1 MTSMQAPK
9 LSLKR
14 SYQVWGVIFL
24 LITLGINS
32 FIPLCMMCAGMISMH
47 EVTIHNAG
55 QAAESLLTMAEH
67 AQPQKQLLNQPILK
81 TDNLT
86 VYLNWSDIPPLI
98 RQLSNDEVLTDA
110 NTILYEHAEGPFVDA
125 LSVYYTQS
133 GQPLYVW
140 LQYSVTHDL
149 QFAPKNMTAILLLV
163 LITFCA
169 SAGLAFY
176 MQSKVIT
183 PVHQISH
190 AIKQHDW
197 EGGGKLSLPKQEY
210 AELKAIVDALDNSIL
225 QLQEAQQREL
235 NFLRF
240 ASHELRTPVAICQ
253 SSFEILA
260 LQQGEL
266 TGATL
271 YASQAT
277 GQMKSLIETLLW
289 LTNKE
294 CSSLEK
300 ENVALSPLLLS
311 IIEEQQQVHG
321 HEQKIQLLADDTC
334 LLVQLQPLKIIIS
347 NLLRNSIEHGGVD
360 INITQEGHCVEIINS
375 YNSNGHNGF
384 GLGLLLVKR
393 LADQL
398 DWFFTTSSK
407 NGMFIAKLIITK

>member
-1 MTSMQAPK
+1 MQAPK

-24 LITLGINS
+24 LITLGVNS

-47 EVTIHNAG
+47 EVTMHNAG
-55 QAAESLLTMAEH
+55 QAAEALLKLAESTQQSLLH
-67 AQPQKQLLNQPILK
+67 QPLLK

-86 VYLNWSDIPPLI
+86 VYPHWLDIPLQI
-98 RQLSNDEVLTDA
+98 RELSNNEVLTDA
-110 NTILYEHAEGPFVDA
+110 STIRYEHAEGPIVNA
-125 LSVYYTQS
+125 LSVYYTQT

-140 LQYSVTHDL
+140 LQFSVTHDL

-169 SAGLAFY
+169 SASLAFY

-197 EGGGKLSLPKQEY
+197 ERGGKLSLPEQEY

-266 TGATL
+266 AGPTL

-277 GQMKSLIETLLW
+277 NQMKSLIETLLW

-294 CSSLEK
+294 CSSLEN
-300 ENVALSPLLLS
+300 ENVALSPLLAC
-311 IIEEQQQVHG
+311 IIEEQQRVHG
-321 HEQKIQLLADDTC
+321 YEQKIQLLCDDTC
-334 LLVQLQPLKIIIS
+334 LPVQLHPLKIILS

-360 INITQEGHCVEIINS
+360 ITVTQEGHCVEITNS

-398 DWFFTTSSK
+398 GWIFTTSSK
-407 NGMFIAKLIITK
+407 NDMFIAKLIIMK

>member
-1 MTSMQAPK
+1 MQAPK

-24 LITLGINS
+24 LITLGVNS

-47 EVTIHNAG
+47 EVTMHNAG
-55 QAAESLLTMAEH
+55 QAAEALLKMAEPTQQSLLH
-67 AQPQKQLLNQPILK
+67 QPLLK

-86 VYLNWSDIPPLI
+86 VYPHWRDIPLQI
-98 RQLSNDEVLTDA
+98 RELSNNEVLTDA
-110 NTILYEHAEGPFVDA
+110 STIHYEHAEGPIVNA
-125 LSVYYTQS
+125 LSVYYTQT

-140 LQYSVTHDL
+140 LQFSVTHDL

-169 SAGLAFY
+169 SASLAFY

-197 EGGGKLSLPKQEY
+197 EGGGKLSLPEQEY

-277 GQMKSLIETLLW
+277 NQMKSLIETLLW

-294 CSSLEK
+294 CSNLEK
-300 ENVALSPLLLS
+300 ENVALSPLLAS
-311 IIEEQQQVHG
+311 IIEEQQRAHG
-321 HEQKIQLLADDTC
+321 YEQKIQLLCDDTC
-334 LLVQLQPLKIIIS
+334 LPVQLHPLKIILS
-347 NLLRNSIEHGGVD
+347 NLLRNSIEHGGMD
-360 INITQEGHCVEIINS
+360 ISITQDACCIAITNS
-375 YNSNGHNGF
+375 CNSKGRHGF

-393 LADQL
+393 LANQL
-398 DWFFTTSSK
+398 GWTFISSSANNLFTARLVIS
-407 NGMFIAKLIITK
+407 NN

>member
-1 MTSMQAPK
+1 MQAPK

-24 LITLGINS
+24 LITLGVNS

-47 EVTIHNAG
+47 EITINNAG
-55 QAAESLLTMAEH
+55 QAAETLLKISEPTQ
-67 AQPQKQLLNQPILK
+67 QPLQHQPILK

-86 VYLNWSDIPPLI
+86 VYLHWLDIPPKI
-98 RQLSNDEVLTDA
+98 RALSNDDVLTD
-110 NTILYEHAEGPFVDA
+110 TSKILYEHAEGPFVDA
-125 LSVYYTQS
+125 LSVYYTQT

-140 LQYSVTHDL
+140 LHYSVTHDL

-169 SAGLAFY
+169 SASLAFY

-197 EGGGKLSLPKQEY
+197 EAGGKLSLPQQEY

-277 GQMKSLIETLLW
+277 NQMKSLIETLLW

-300 ENVALSPLLLS
+300 ENVALSPLLAS
-311 IIEEQQQVHG
+311 IIEEQQRVHG
-321 HEQKIQLLADDTC
+321 HEQKVTLFSDDTC
-334 LLVQLQPLKIIIS
+334 LPVQLHPLKIILS
-347 NLLRNSIEHGGVD
+347 NLLRNSIEHGGAD
-360 INITQEGHCVEIINS
+360 ITISQIDRCIEITNS
-375 YNSNGHNGF
+375 YNSNGRHGF
-384 GLGLLLVKR
+384 GLGLLLVQR
-393 LADQL
+393 LANQL
-398 DWFFTTSSK
+398 GWIFTSSSENNLFTARLVISK
-407 NGMFIAKLIITK
+407 

>member
-1 MTSMQAPK
+1 MSLMQVPK

-24 LITLGINS
+24 LITLAVNS

-47 EVTIHNAG
+47 KITVHNAG
-55 QAAESLLTMAEH
+55 QSAELILELAESTQSH
-67 AQPQKQLLNQPILK
+67 KPSVKQPILK

-86 VYLNWSDIPPLI
+86 VYANWHELPSNIRALTNNKALSDTNKI
-98 RQLSNDEVLTDA
+98 V
-110 NTILYEHAEGPFVDA
+110 YEHAEGPYVDA
-125 LSVYYTQS
+125 LSVYYTKDNIA
-133 GQPLYVW
+133 LYIW
-140 LQYSVTHDL
+140 LHINVTHDL
-149 QFAPKNMTAILLLV
+149 QFAPKNMTAILLLI
-163 LITFCA
+163 LITFSA

-183 PVHQISH
+183 PIRQISH

-197 EGGGKLSLPKQEY
+197 IGGKKLRLPEQEY
-210 AELKAIVDALDNSIL
+210 AELRAIVDALDNSIL

-253 SSFEILA
+253 SSFEILT

-271 YASQAT
+271 NASQAT

-294 CSSLEK
+294 CVVMEK
-300 ENVALSPLLLS
+300 EVVAIYPLLFN
-311 IIEEQQQVHG
+311 IVEEQKRVHG
-321 HEQKIQLLADDTC
+321 LDRNIQLVTDSTR
-334 LLVQLQPLKIIIS
+334 LLVPLHPLRIVIS
-347 NLLRNSIEHGGVD
+347 NLLRNSMEHGGAN
-360 INITQEGHCVEIINS
+360 IHITQSGHSIEIVNS
-375 YNSNGHNGF
+375 YSGQGNSGF
-384 GLGLLLVKR
+384 GLGLLLVRR
-393 LADQL
+393 LAQQL
-398 DWFFTTSSK
+398 GWIFEISSE
-407 NGMFIAKLIITK
+407 NNLFISRLEIK

>member
-1 MTSMQAPK
+1 MQAPK
-9 LSLKR
+9 FSLKR

-24 LITLGINS
+24 LITLGVNS

-47 EVTIHNAG
+47 EVTMHNAG
-55 QAAESLLTMAEH
+55 QAAEALLKV
-67 AQPQKQLLNQPILK
+67 AQPTQQPLQHQPILK

-86 VYLNWSDIPPLI
+86 VYSHWLDIPPHI
-98 RQLSNDEVLTDA
+98 RELSHNEVLTDA
-110 NTILYEHAEGPFVDA
+110 SKIRYEHAEGPIVNA
-125 LSVYYTQS
+125 LSVYYPQT

-140 LQYSVTHDL
+140 LQFSVTHDL

-169 SAGLAFY
+169 SASLAFY

-197 EGGGKLSLPKQEY
+197 EAGGKLSLPQQEY

-266 TGATL
+266 TGPTL

-277 GQMKSLIETLLW
+277 NQMKSLIETLLW

-300 ENVALSPLLLS
+300 ENVALSPLLAS
-311 IIEEQQQVHG
+311 IIEEQQRVHG
-321 HEQKIQLLADDTC
+321 HEQKIQLFSDDTC
-334 LLVQLQPLKIIIS
+334 LPVQLHPLKIILS
-347 NLLRNSIEHGGVD
+347 NLLRNSIEHGGMD
-360 INITQEGHCVEIINS
+360 ISITQDGYYVEITNS
-375 YNSNGHNGF
+375 YNSNGHHGF

-393 LADQL
+393 LANQL
-398 DWFFTTSSK
+398 GWIFTSSSK
-407 NGMFIAKLIITK
+407 NNLFTARLEISNN

>member
-1 MTSMQAPK
+1 MQAPK
-9 LSLKR
+9 FSLKR

-24 LITLGINS
+24 LITLGVNS

-47 EVTIHNAG
+47 EVTMHNAG
-55 QAAESLLTMAEH
+55 QAAEALLKV
-67 AQPQKQLLNQPILK
+67 AQPTQQPLQHQPILK

-86 VYLNWSDIPPLI
+86 VYSHWLDIPPHI
-98 RQLSNDEVLTDA
+98 RELSHNEVLTDA
-110 NTILYEHAEGPFVDA
+110 SKIRYEHAEGPIVNA
-125 LSVYYTQS
+125 LSVYYPQA

-140 LQYSVTHDL
+140 LQFSVTHDL

-169 SAGLAFY
+169 SASLAFY

-197 EGGGKLSLPKQEY
+197 EAGGKLSLPQQEY

-266 TGATL
+266 TGPTL

-277 GQMKSLIETLLW
+277 NQMKSLIETLLW

-300 ENVALSPLLLS
+300 ENVALSPLLAS
-311 IIEEQQQVHG
+311 IIDEQQRVHG
-321 HEQKIQLLADDTC
+321 HEQKIQLFSDDTC
-334 LLVQLQPLKIIIS
+334 LPVQLHPLKIILS
-347 NLLRNSIEHGGVD
+347 NLLRNSIEHGGMD
-360 INITQEGHCVEIINS
+360 ISITQDGYYVEITNS
-375 YNSNGHNGF
+375 YNSNGHHGF

-393 LADQL
+393 LANQL
-398 DWFFTTSSK
+398 GWIFTSSSK
-407 NGMFIAKLIITK
+407 NNLFTARLEISNN

>member
-1 MTSMQAPK
+1 MQAPK
-9 LSLKR
+9 FSLKR

-24 LITLGINS
+24 LITLGVNS

-47 EVTIHNAG
+47 EVTMHNAG
-55 QAAESLLTMAEH
+55 QAAEALLKV
-67 AQPQKQLLNQPILK
+67 AQPTQQPLQQPILK

-86 VYLNWSDIPPLI
+86 VYPDWRDIPPQI
-98 RQLSNDEVLTDA
+98 RKLNNNEVLTDA
-110 NTILYEHAEGPFVDA
+110 SKIRYEHAEGPIVNA

-140 LQYSVTHDL
+140 LQFSVTHDL
-149 QFAPKNMTAILLLV
+149 HFAPKNMTAILLLV

-169 SAGLAFY
+169 SASLAFY

-197 EGGGKLSLPKQEY
+197 EAGGKLSLPQQQY

-277 GQMKSLIETLLW
+277 NQMKSLIETLLW

-300 ENVALSPLLLS
+300 ENVALSPLLAS
-311 IIEEQQQVHG
+311 IIEEQQRVHG
-321 HEQKIQLLADDTC
+321 HEQKIQLFSDDTC
-334 LLVQLQPLKIIIS
+334 LPVQLHPLKIILS
-347 NLLRNSIEHGGVD
+347 NLLRNSIEHGGRD
-360 INITQEGHCVEIINS
+360 IRITQDACCIEITNF
-375 YNSNGHNGF
+375 YNSNGRHGF

-393 LADQL
+393 LANQL
-398 DWFFTTSSK
+398 GWIFTSSSENNLFSARLEIS
-407 NGMFIAKLIITK
+407 NG

>member
-1 MTSMQAPK
+1 MQAPK
-9 LSLKR
+9 FSLKR

-24 LITLGINS
+24 LITLGVNS

-47 EVTIHNAG
+47 EVTMHNAG
-55 QAAESLLTMAEH
+55 QAAEALLKA
-67 AQPQKQLLNQPILK
+67 AQPTQQPLQQPILK

-86 VYLNWSDIPPLI
+86 VYAHWRDIPLQI
-98 RQLSNDEVLTDA
+98 RKLNNNEVLTDA
-110 NTILYEHAEGPFVDA
+110 STIRYEHAEGPIVNA
-125 LSVYYTQS
+125 LSVYYPQT

-140 LQYSVTHDL
+140 LQFSVTHDL
-149 QFAPKNMTAILLLV
+149 HFAPKNMTAILLLV

-169 SAGLAFY
+169 SASLAFY

-197 EGGGKLSLPKQEY
+197 EAGGKLSLPQQEY

-253 SSFEILA
+253 SSFEILT

-266 TGATL
+266 TGPTL

-277 GQMKSLIETLLW
+277 NQMKSLIETLLW

-300 ENVALSPLLLS
+300 EKVALSPLLAS
-311 IIEEQQQVHG
+311 IIEEQQRVHG
-321 HEQKIQLLADDTC
+321 HEQKIQLFSDDTC
-334 LLVQLQPLKIIIS
+334 LPVQLHPLKIILS
-347 NLLRNSIEHGGVD
+347 NLLRNSIEHGGMD
-360 INITQEGHCVEIINS
+360 IRITQDACCIEITNF
-375 YNSNGHNGF
+375 YNSNGRHGF

-393 LADQL
+393 LANQL
-398 DWFFTTSSK
+398 GWIFTISSANNLFSARLEIS
-407 NGMFIAKLIITK
+407 NG

>member
-1 MTSMQAPK
+1 MQAPK
-9 LSLKR
+9 FSLKL

-24 LITLGINS
+24 LITLGVNS

-47 EVTIHNAG
+47 EVTMHNAG
-55 QAAESLLTMAEH
+55 QAAEALLKV
-67 AQPQKQLLNQPILK
+67 AQPTQQPLQHQPILK

-86 VYLNWSDIPPLI
+86 VYSHWLDIPPHI
-98 RQLSNDEVLTDA
+98 RELSHNEVLTDA
-110 NTILYEHAEGPFVDA
+110 SKIRYEHAEGPIVNA
-125 LSVYYTQS
+125 LSVYYPQA

-140 LQYSVTHDL
+140 LQFSVTHDL

-169 SAGLAFY
+169 SASLAFY

-197 EGGGKLSLPKQEY
+197 EAGGKLSLPQQEY

-266 TGATL
+266 TGPTL

-277 GQMKSLIETLLW
+277 NQMKSLIETLLW

-300 ENVALSPLLLS
+300 ENVALSPLLAS
-311 IIEEQQQVHG
+311 IIDEQQRVHG
-321 HEQKIQLLADDTC
+321 HEQKIQLFSDDTC
-334 LLVQLQPLKIIIS
+334 LPVQLHPLKIILS
-347 NLLRNSIEHGGVD
+347 NLLRNSIEHGGMD
-360 INITQEGHCVEIINS
+360 ISITQDGYYVEITNS
-375 YNSNGHNGF
+375 YNSNGHHGF

-393 LADQL
+393 LANQL
-398 DWFFTTSSK
+398 GWIFTSSSK
-407 NGMFIAKLIITK
+407 NNLFTARLEISNN

>member
-1 MTSMQAPK
+1 MQAPK

-24 LITLGINS
+24 LITLGVNS

-47 EVTIHNAG
+47 EVTMHNAG
-55 QAAESLLTMAEH
+55 QAAEALLKMAEPTQQSLLH
-67 AQPQKQLLNQPILK
+67 QPLLK

-86 VYLNWSDIPPLI
+86 VYPHWLDIPLQI
-98 RQLSNDEVLTDA
+98 RELSHNEVLTDA
-110 NTILYEHAEGPFVDA
+110 SKILYEHAEGPIVNA
-125 LSVYYTQS
+125 LSVYYTQT

-140 LQYSVTHDL
+140 LQFSVTHDL

-169 SAGLAFY
+169 SASLAFY

-197 EGGGKLSLPKQEY
+197 EGGGKLSLPEQEY

-266 TGATL
+266 KGATL

-277 GQMKSLIETLLW
+277 NQMKSLIETLLW

-294 CSSLEK
+294 CSNLEK
-300 ENVALSPLLLS
+300 ENVALSPLLAS
-311 IIEEQQQVHG
+311 IIEEQQRVHG
-321 HEQKIQLLADDTC
+321 YEQKIQLLCDDTC
-334 LLVQLQPLKIIIS
+334 LPVQLHPLKIILS
-347 NLLRNSIEHGGVD
+347 NLLRNSIEHGGMD
-360 INITQEGHCVEIINS
+360 ISITQDACCIAITNS
-375 YNSNGHNGF
+375 YNSKGRHGF

-393 LADQL
+393 LANQL
-398 DWFFTTSSK
+398 GWIFTSSSA
-407 NGMFIAKLIITK
+407 NNLFTARLVISNN

>member
-1 MTSMQAPK
+1 MQAPK

-14 SYQVWGVIFL
+14 SYQVWGIIFL
-24 LITLGINS
+24 LITLGVNS

-47 EVTIHNAG
+47 EVTMHNAG
-55 QAAESLLTMAEH
+55 QAAEALLKLAESTQQSLLH
-67 AQPQKQLLNQPILK
+67 QPLLK

-86 VYLNWSDIPPLI
+86 VYPHWLDIPLQI
-98 RQLSNDEVLTDA
+98 RELSNNEVLTDA
-110 NTILYEHAEGPFVDA
+110 STIRYEHAEGPIVNA
-125 LSVYYTQS
+125 LSVYYTQT

-140 LQYSVTHDL
+140 LQFSVTHDL

-169 SAGLAFY
+169 SASLAFY

-197 EGGGKLSLPKQEY
+197 ERGGKLSLPEQEY

-266 TGATL
+266 AGPTL

-277 GQMKSLIETLLW
+277 NQMKSLIETLLW

-300 ENVALSPLLLS
+300 ENVALSPLLAC
-311 IIEEQQQVHG
+311 IIEEQQRVHG
-321 HEQKIQLLADDTC
+321 YEQKIQLLCDDTC
-334 LLVQLQPLKIIIS
+334 LPVQLHPLKIILS

-360 INITQEGHCVEIINS
+360 ITVTQEGHCVEITNS

-398 DWFFTTSSK
+398 GWIFTTSSK
-407 NGMFIAKLIITK
+407 NDMFIAKLIIMK

>member
-1 MTSMQAPK
+1 MQAPK

-24 LITLGINS
+24 LITLGVNS

-47 EVTIHNAG
+47 EVTMHNAG
-55 QAAESLLTMAEH
+55 QAAEALLKMAEPTQQSLLH
-67 AQPQKQLLNQPILK
+67 QPLLK

-86 VYLNWSDIPPLI
+86 VYPHWRDIPLQI
-98 RQLSNDEVLTDA
+98 RELSNNEVLTDA
-110 NTILYEHAEGPFVDA
+110 SKIHYEHAEGPIVNA
-125 LSVYYTQS
+125 LSVYYTQA

-140 LQYSVTHDL
+140 LQFSVTHDL

-169 SAGLAFY
+169 SASLAFY

-183 PVHQISH
+183 PVHQISQ

-197 EGGGKLSLPKQEY
+197 EAGGKLSLPQQEY

-277 GQMKSLIETLLW
+277 NQMKSLIETLLW

-300 ENVALSPLLLS
+300 ENVALSPLLAS
-311 IIEEQQQVHG
+311 IIEEQQRVHG
-321 HEQKIQLLADDTC
+321 HEQKIKLFSDDTYFS
-334 LLVQLQPLKIIIS
+334 VQLHPLKIILS
-347 NLLRNSIEHGGVD
+347 NLLRNSIEHGGAD
-360 INITQEGHCVEIINS
+360 ISITQIARCIEITNS
-375 YNSNGHNGF
+375 YNGDGRHGF

-393 LADQL
+393 LANQL
-398 DWFFTTSSK
+398 GWIFTCSSENNLFTARLVISK
-407 NGMFIAKLIITK
+407 

>member
-1 MTSMQAPK
+1 MQAPK

-169 SAGLAFY
+169 SASLAFY

-294 CSSLEK
+294 CSTLEK
-300 ENVALSPLLLS
+300 KA
-311 IIEEQQQVHG
+311 
-321 HEQKIQLLADDTC
+321 
-334 LLVQLQPLKIIIS
+334 
-347 NLLRNSIEHGGVD
+347 
-360 INITQEGHCVEIINS
+360 
-375 YNSNGHNGF
+375 
-384 GLGLLLVKR
+384 
-393 LADQL
+393 
-398 DWFFTTSSK
+398 
-407 NGMFIAKLIITK
+407 

>member
-1 MTSMQAPK
+1 MQAPK
-9 LSLKR
+9 FSLKR

-24 LITLGINS
+24 LITLGVNS

-47 EVTIHNAG
+47 EVTMHNAG
-55 QAAESLLTMAEH
+55 QAAEALLKV
-67 AQPQKQLLNQPILK
+67 AQPTQQPILK

-86 VYLNWSDIPPLI
+86 VYAHWRDIPPKI
-98 RQLSNDEVLTDA
+98 RKLNNNEVLTDA
-110 NTILYEHAEGPFVDA
+110 STIRYEHAEGPIVNA
-125 LSVYYTQS
+125 LSVYYPQT

-140 LQYSVTHDL
+140 LQFSVTHDL
-149 QFAPKNMTAILLLV
+149 HFAPKNMTAILLLV

-169 SAGLAFY
+169 SASLAFY

-197 EGGGKLSLPKQEY
+197 EAGGKLSLPQQEY

-277 GQMKSLIETLLW
+277 NQMKSLIETLLW

-300 ENVALSPLLLS
+300 ENVALSPLLAS
-311 IIEEQQQVHG
+311 IIEEQQRVHG
-321 HEQKIQLLADDTC
+321 HEQKIQLFSDDTC
-334 LLVQLQPLKIIIS
+334 LPVQLHPLKIILS
-347 NLLRNSIEHGGVD
+347 NLLRNSIEHGGMD
-360 INITQEGHCVEIINS
+360 ISITQDGYYVEITNS
-375 YNSNGHNGF
+375 YNSNGHHGF

-393 LADQL
+393 LVNQL
-398 DWFFTTSSK
+398 GWIFTSSSE
-407 NGMFIAKLIITK
+407 NNLFFARLEISNS

>member
-1 MTSMQAPK
+1 MQAPK

-24 LITLGINS
+24 LITLGVNS

-47 EVTIHNAG
+47 EVTMHNAG
-55 QAAESLLTMAEH
+55 QAAEALLKLAEPTQQSLLH
-67 AQPQKQLLNQPILK
+67 QPLLK

-86 VYLNWSDIPPLI
+86 VYPHWRDIPLQI
-98 RQLSNDEVLTDA
+98 RELSNNEVLTDA
-110 NTILYEHAEGPFVDA
+110 STIHYEHAEGPIVNA
-125 LSVYYTQS
+125 LSVYYTQT

-140 LQYSVTHDL
+140 LQFSVTHDL
-149 QFAPKNMTAILLLV
+149 HFAPKNMTAILLLV

-169 SAGLAFY
+169 SASLAFY

-197 EGGGKLSLPKQEY
+197 EGGGKLSLPEQEY

-277 GQMKSLIETLLW
+277 NQMKSLIETLLW

-294 CSSLEK
+294 CSNLEK
-300 ENVALSPLLLS
+300 ENVALSPLLAS
-311 IIEEQQQVHG
+311 IIEEQQRVHG
-321 HEQKIQLLADDTC
+321 YEQKIQLLCDDTC
-334 LLVQLQPLKIIIS
+334 LPVQLHPLKIILS
-347 NLLRNSIEHGGVD
+347 NLLRNSIEH
-360 INITQEGHCVEIINS
+360 
-375 YNSNGHNGF
+375 
-384 GLGLLLVKR
+384 
-393 LADQL
+393 
-398 DWFFTTSSK
+398 
-407 NGMFIAKLIITK
+407 